1 MAIRLRCGWGV
12 GLCSL
17 LAALVLSGCET
28 DLCPDPTPLD
38 KAASYP
44 LKLLPSVPSPR
55 PSEYNLPFNAW
66 VDLPSMAEFIRA
78 TVAAEGVDGLVS
90 RYQFRCVP
98 RAAEAG
104 CVDCYTCTRTIPQR
118 GLGYVGWR
126 LVCTEDSQVLVQA
139 AVGPGPTAQ
148 TMTYWRVPEDRAR
161 R

>member
-1 MAIRLRCGWGV
+1 MVIRLRCGRGIV
-12 GLCSL
+12 LGGL
-17 LAALVLSGCET
+17 LAVLALSGCET
-28 DLCPDPTPLD
+28 DLCPDPNPLD
-38 KAASYP
+38 KAARYP
-44 LKLLPSVPSPR
+44 LKSYPVGPLPR
-55 PSEYNLPFNAW
+55 FTEYNLPFNAW
-66 VDLPSMAEFIRA
+66 ADLPSMTEFIRA

-126 LVCTEDSQVLVQA
+126 LVCTEDSQILVQA
-139 AVGPGPTAQ
+139 SVGPGPTARA
-148 TMTYWRVPEDRAR
+148 MTYWRVPEDRAR